1 MIDIK
6 QISDG
11 KFPMYMPLFLC
22 VVGGYAGLILG
33 TSLNPDRGVAVVMCC
48 IFTVFLGMD
57 LGGFFARKASW
68 VPDGIAWAKKTGIF
82 LGYLLGI
89 FLGLVLYNLLA
100 PEGSGAHEVLS
111 GVHESGHGDPY
122 AIHGLR
128 GSATVGGSIAIAILG
143 VMWAL
148 QAGAF
153 KARKGIVGGLIGIVL
168 FACLI
173 VAGLMIGGFVGYG
186 LFSLL
191 LI

>member
-1 MIDIK
+1 MMDIK

-33 TSLNPDRGVAVVMCC
+33 TSLNPDRGVAVVLCC

-57 LGGFFARKASW
+57 LGGFFAKKASW
-68 VPDGIAWAKKTGIF
+68 VPDGIAWAKKAGIF
-82 LGYLLGI
+82 LGYILGI

-100 PEGSGAHEVLS
+100 PEGSGAHEILR
-111 GVHESGHGDPY
+111 GVHESGHG
-122 AIHGLR
+122 HSHSRWLR
-128 GSATVGGSIAIAILG
+128 GSATADGSIAIAILG

-153 KARKGIVGGLIGIVL
+153 KARKGIVGGLIGVSL
-168 FACLI
+168 LACII
-173 VAGLMIGGFVGYG
+173 VAGTVIGGFVGYG